1 MAQFVI
7 RQSDFDQVKN
17 QLVQRL
23 ADAQRV
29 RDSIQQPLF
38 YKSVSL
44 TQQKVE
50 QLQQALARCVDGF
63 IELLSKLM
71 AFLET
76 IRETFETVD
85 MQLSRSGAQ

>member
-1 MAQFVI
+1 MTQFVI

-50 QLQQALARCVDGF
+50 QLQHALARCVDGF

-71 AFLET
+71 AFLEA

-85 MQLSRSGAQ
+85 MQLSQSGAQ